1 MTSAPF
7 DPPLSNAERA
17 ALAARWNAHPGIQH
31 MGVRIDLSAPDVV
44 RVYVDPVQPHHRGGL
59 GTDAVNGAVS
69 GLAPLLP
76 VELPERGARVRADAR
91 RHPAS
96 RCLDSR

>member
-44 RVYVDPVQPHHRGGL
+44 RVYVDPVQPHHRGALVHG
-59 GTDAVNGAVS
+59 S
-69 GLAPLLP
+69 GL
-76 VELPERGARVRADAR
+76 
-91 RHPAS
+91 RHMTVVMPTTRS
-96 RCLDSR
+96 RHR